1 MKVERQQVGTVDV
14 FTPVGAL
21 VYEDA
26 EEFCKLLLER
36 LCSPNPRV
44 VLSLQEVPYMDST
57 ALEGLLD
64 ATDDLAERAM
74 SLKLV
79 NVTATCREILELTGL
94 AGRFRF
100 FTDVQ
105 DAVKSF
111 L

>member
-1 MKVERQQVGTVDV
+1 VDV

-21 VYEDA
+21 VDEDA
-26 EEFCKLLLER
+26 EVFCRTLLER
-36 LCSPNPRV
+36 LRSPNPRLV
-44 VLSLQEVPYMDST
+44 IAMSEVPYMDST

-74 SLKLV
+74 CLKLV
-79 NVTATCREILELTGL
+79 GVTPACREILELTGL
-94 AGRFRF
+94 SNRFRF
-100 FTDVQ
+100 FQDVQ